1 MKRMHKS
8 RTQALEKHNGWMVTL
23 SDLLILLLTFFVL
36 LISMSSMDKKV
47 FKKMFGAFPYSLG
60 VLNMGG
66 SVTSS
71 ESGKSLIV
79 RPVAKSRSIADLA
92 ALRKLSPSL
101 SRLLDDLEAS
111 SAGAYLT
118 ASVVNDDLNLDM
130 TSDFVF
136 GTLDARIKPAGKTLL
151 TELSGFVAK
160 QPGDVVIEVYT
171 DNFPLHTKKFPDNW
185 VLASVRGDVIAREL
199 RGQGVAESR
208 LALSAFGPD
217 RPQVDNDTPEHRAR
231 NRRIII
237 RLAGWYPSLKK
248 QQKNHVGKLGNQ

>member
-1 MKRMHKS
+1 MKRMRKT
-8 RTQALEKHNGWMVTL
+8 RTQTMIKHNGWMVTL

-66 SVTSS
+66 SVQSL
-71 ESGKSLIV
+71 EKKERLIV

-101 SRLLDDLEAS
+101 SKLLDDLEAR
-111 SAGAYLT
+111 SASACLA
-118 ASVVNDDLNLDM
+118 ASVINDDLNLAIV
-130 TSDFVF
+130 SDFLF
-136 GTLDARIKPAGKTLL
+136 GTLDATMKPAGKILIA
-151 TELSGFVAK
+151 ELAGFAAK
-160 QPGDVVIEVYT
+160 QPGELIIEVYT
-171 DNFPLHTKKFPDNW
+171 DNFPLHTAKFSDNW
-185 VLASVRGDVIAREL
+185 ILASVRGDVIAREL
-199 RGQGVAESR
+199 QRQGVAESR

-231 NRRIII
+231 NRRVVM
-237 RLAGWYPSLKK
+237 RLAGWYSSLEK
-248 QQKNHVGKLGNQ
+248 QQENHAGK